1 MTVTA
6 KALQTCFGQEFRQ
19 PCKQSISDLAK
30 GERQNN
36 KQGEK
41 KKSMNRSMRKDK
53 KSKLWRGKRWRL
65 KRRET

>member
-41 KKSMNRSMRKDK
+41 KKHEQKYEERQKVKTMER
-53 KSKLWRGKRWRL
+53 
-65 KRRET
+65 